1 MAYPRTPSLKAAIT
15 GADKVNPARFTNR
28 SEIETTPL
36 GEPSFWLRGNERV
49 SWEMFKS
56 ELPWLR
62 ESDRVIVEI
71 ACSIRGGMIDG
82 RLVGYQ
88 ALTLLKQCLV
98 KWAQPRLT
106 DRRSWFK
113 VSLRVTPPTASLTD
127 PQLPRRRL

>member
-15 GADKVNPARFTNR
+15 GADKVNPARFANR

-49 SWEMFKS
+49 SWEMFKK
-56 ELPWLR
+56 ELPWLM

-71 ACSIRGGMIDG
+71 ASSIRGGMMDG

-88 ALTLLKQCLV
+88 ALNLLRQCAGQMGATPADRSKIV
-98 KWAQPRLT
+98 VQGEPEQDPT
-106 DRRSWFK
+106 DRFFN
-113 VSLRVTPPTASLTD
+113 
-127 PQLPRRRL
+127 